1 MTDRPD
7 LRLDNI
13 VRILTSFQDK
23 FAGCEKALTQVDFL
37 ESILADNENPAVKE
51 AITVIKKEFEEYRSA
66 ALEIGLVSQK
76 VQDLSIIVYAASQVG
91 LATAVVDPDTGLH
104 ILDTKAYVSLTGY
117 ASDELEYVP
126 WEKIFMV
133 EESRIISRQS
143 KFKFSEMSIIT
154 KDGTVIPVEAGVG
167 TGKYAGRDALV
178 VYLKD
183 ISERKKLEKEKED
196 LRRRLEAQKN
206 LKGMVT
212 AAMSTVQGIAHD
224 LSNKATILQNIEHV
238 WPEGDRSEM
247 YRETVGAAKYVAE
260 VVSNLQNFAS
270 GRITE
275 EFSYANAKELALEV
289 IPLFQR
295 RCDDAGVHLDY
306 CLNEG
311 CTIFVQKT
319 EFKRA
324 LDNLLANALEAIGD
338 VQKKKVEEWDGRK
351 EVYVGVAREKSDVL
365 VSVQDTGIGLDRDDI
380 PKLFNLRFS
389 TKDKGRPSGYGLGNV
404 FSFVVHN
411 KGDVFPESEGLGKG
425 STFYMRFPYVEKP
438 SAQQQPL

>member
-1 MTDRPD
+1 MPDRPD

-23 FAGCEKALTQVDFL
+23 FAGYEKALVHVDFL
-37 ESILADNENPAVKE
+37 ESIVGNENPAVKE
-51 AITVIKKEFEEYRSA
+51 AIAVIRKEFDEYKTA
-66 ALEIGLVSQK
+66 AFEIGLVSQK
-76 VQDLSIIVYAASQVG
+76 VQDLSIVVYAASQVG

-117 ASDELEYVP
+117 TSDELEYVP
-126 WEKIFMV
+126 WEKIFMI
-133 EESRIISRQS
+133 EESRPISRKS
-143 KFKFSEMSIIT
+143 KFNFSEMSIIT

-183 ISERKKLEKEKED
+183 ISERKKLEKEKES

-206 LKGMVT
+206 LKGMINAV
-212 AAMSTVQGIAHD
+212 MSTVQGIAHD
-224 LSNKATILQNIEHV
+224 LSNKATILQNIEHI
-238 WPEGDRSEM
+238 WPGKKGEL
-247 YRETVGAAKYVAE
+247 YRETAGAAKYIAD

-295 RCDDAGVHLDY
+295 RCDEAGVRLEY
-306 CLNEG
+306 CLSDD
-311 CTIFVQKT
+311 CKIFVQRT
-319 EFKRA
+319 GFKRA
-324 LDNLLANALEAIGD
+324 LDNLLENAFEAIGA

-351 EVYVGVAREKSDVL
+351 EVCLSVARDQSDVL
-365 VSVQDTGIGLDRDDI
+365 VSVRDTGVGLEVDYI
-380 PKLFNLRFS
+380 PKLFKSIFS
-389 TKDKGRPSGYGLGNV
+389 TKDKGKPSGYGLGNV

-438 SAQQQPL
+438 TSQQQPL